1 MRYSTYFT
9 AAQAGQIATSSS
21 RDTITMP
28 NDVTPLDFGV
38 PVTIKNTT
46 TIGSNPVVIK
56 GGSEDIIIGIS
67 VFKQPTEAITSGS
80 TVTYQYKPHE
90 PVGIITDGS
99 IYVIASVEV
108 SAFDNAYVDVDGN
121 FTNISTDNVQFGRF
135 MTQAKAGEV
144 AVLEFDMYTYNI
156 TYNITNNPIITPS
169 GELILPN
176 HDETYED
183 TAGEPGEVYYRTGD
197 HEVIRAY
204 MGSIDGTWNTV
215 LTSSDPDGY
224 LVVKSSA
231 TDPIPAASGQIY
243 YNTTD
248 KVLKTYLG
256 EVKDNNGQIITPG
269 AWHTIITDNDDLIAL
284 NHTDTPTTPGIIY
297 YNNNQLRTHDHSTSI
312 QTIVTTPDLNG
323 NLIAKNATADPS
335 VMGGRGLI
343 YYNNTIDALRTY
355 QELGYTTLGAPAYG
369 SFYSAVEFITTAN
382 QSDGFVILGVS
393 HTPDHAHTE
402 EYRAIVSRR
411 AEIAEDN
418 KYGVRMLVEDQFTWY
433 QFTANFTLKALSGGS
448 SQGRSVSLRMEKI
461 SPETPA
467 ERTVVV
473 GSEIKHT
480 LYSADSTNITITA
493 LSKVGSIGTQFVISC
508 LANDGIEPLNLGLD
522 YYNFIVTPIA

>member
-9 AAQAGQIATSSS
+9 AAQAGQIAAPSS

-28 NDVTPLDFGV
+28 NGDTPLDFGV
-38 PVTIKNTT
+38 PVTIKTP
-46 TIGSNPVVIK
+46 TIPGATPVVIK
-56 GGSEDIIIGIS
+56 GGNEDTIIGIS
-67 VFKQPTEAITSGS
+67 VLKQPTEAITSGS
-80 TVTYQYKPHE
+80 TVTYKYKPHE

-99 IYVIASVEV
+99 VYVIASVDV
-108 SAFDNAYVDVDGN
+108 SSFDNAYVDVDGN

-135 MTQAKAGEV
+135 MTRAKAGEV
-144 AVLEFDMYTYNI
+144 VVIEFDMYTYNI
-156 TYNITNNPIITPS
+156 TNNITNNPIITPS

-176 HDETYED
+176 HDETYDD
-183 TAGEPGEVYYRTGD
+183 TVGESGEVFYDT
-197 HEVIRAY
+197 
-204 MGSIDGTWNTV
+204 TNTNIKAFIGGEWH
-215 LTSSDPDGY
+215 T
-224 LVVKSSA
+224 
-231 TDPIPAASGQIY
+231 I
-243 YNTTD
+243 TTD
-248 KVLKTYLG
+248 K
-256 EVKDNNGQIITPG
+256 
-269 AWHTIITDNDDLIAL
+269 DDTIAL
-284 NHTDTPTTPGIIY
+284 DHANVPTTPGIIY
-297 YNNNQLRTHDHSTSI
+297 YNNNHLRTRDYNTHTQTIVTTPDPEGNLVASSTSNLATPGSI
-312 QTIVTTPDLNG
+312 YYNNNHLRTQDYSTNTQTIVTTPDLNG
-323 NLIAKNATADPS
+323 NLIAKNAMTDPS
-335 VMGGRGLI
+335 VVGGKGLI

-369 SFYSAVEFITTAN
+369 SFYSAVEFITTVN

-393 HTPDHAHTE
+393 YAQDHAHTA

-411 AEIAEDN
+411 AEIADAN

-433 QFTANFTLKALSGGS
+433 QFTANFTLKAQSGGS

-461 SPETPA
+461 SPEMPA

-508 LANDGIEPLNLGLD
+508 LANNITEPLNLGLD